1 MVMRERT
8 AEVTGTQGNAQP
20 APKRRFIGVFALLA
34 LGLGGAFLWRRH
46 AEHAPNAGAPAA
58 AGSAS
63 AESRVVPV
71 ITAKAER
78 RDVPVYLDGLG
89 YATPLATVT
98 VKTQVDGRL
107 DSVKFKEGQKV
118 KRGDVLAQ
126 IDPRPFIIALHA
138 AEAALAKD
146 EAQSRNANRDLQRY
160 TNLVSQKLIPQQ
172 QVDTQQTTF
181 DQAQASTASDR
192 AQIENARLSLDYA
205 RITSPVD
212 GVTGVR
218 LVDPG
223 NIVHATDS
231 GGIVVVTQLDPMAVI
246 FTLPEDDLP
255 AVARELAGGPL
266 TTEAYTRDGDT
277 KLATGKLEVIDN
289 QVNQAT
295 ATIKLKAI
303 FANPDNVLWPNAF
316 LKARLLLATRHGA
329 LVVPAQAIQRGPQ
342 GAFVYL
348 VDADKKAN
356 VRPVELDGPPTEV
369 AIIAKGLSGGED
381 VVVEGQ
387 NALRP
392 GAKVAP
398 RPSGAASS
406 DDTSS
411 SGAPNG
417 GTPRKGAPRKGAANS
432 GASGNE
438 SPSSGASQ

>member
-8 AEVTGTQGNAQP
+8 ADATGTQGNVRP
-20 APKRRFIGVFALLA
+20 APKRRFISVFVVLLVGVV
-34 LGLGGAFLWRRH
+34 GAILWRRH
-46 AEHAPNAGAPAA
+46 AEKGPATGGPAA
-58 AGSAS
+58 AGSAA

-71 ITAKAER
+71 VIAKAER

-89 YATPLATVT
+89 NATPLATVT

-118 KRGDVLAQ
+118 KKGEVLAQ
-126 IDPRPFIIALHA
+126 VDPRPFIIALHT

-146 EAQSRNANRDLQRY
+146 EAQARNAQRDLQRY

-172 QVDTQQTTF
+172 QVDTQQTTY
-181 DQAQASTASDR
+181 DQAEASIASDR

-205 RITSPVD
+205 RIISPID

-223 NIVHATDS
+223 NIVHASDT
-231 GGIVVVTQLDPMAVI
+231 GGIVVVTQLDPMAVV

-255 AVARELAGGPL
+255 EVSRELAQGEL
-266 TTEAYTRDGDT
+266 VTLAYARDGDK
-277 KLATGKLEVIDN
+277 KLGTGKLLVIDN

-303 FANPDNVLWPNAF
+303 FPNPDNALWPNAF
-316 LKARLLLATRHGA
+316 LKVRLLLATRHGA
-329 LVVPAQAIQRGPQ
+329 LVVPAQAVQRGPQ
-342 GAFVYL
+342 GAFVYV

-356 VRPVELDGPPTEV
+356 VRRVEIDGAPNEL
-369 AIIAKGLSGGED
+369 AIITTGLGGGED
-381 VVVEGQ
+381 VVIEGQ
-387 NALRP
+387 SSLRP

-398 RPSGAASS
+398 RP
-406 DDTSS
+406 
-411 SGAPNG
+411 G
-417 GTPRKGAPRKGAANS
+417 G
-432 GASGNE
+432 GASK
-438 SPSSGASQ
+438 

>member
-1 MVMRERT
+1 MVMRERAT
-8 AEVTGTQGNAQP
+8 ADETGTQGTVHP
-20 APKRRFIGVFALLA
+20 APKRRFITVFVLLLFA
-34 LGLGGAFLWRRH
+34 VVGAVLWRRH
-46 AEHAPNAGAPAA
+46 AERGPGTGAPAA

-63 AESRVVPV
+63 TERIVPV
-71 ITAKAER
+71 QTAKAER

-118 KRGDVLAQ
+118 KKGDVLAQ
-126 IDPRPFIIALHA
+126 VDPRPFIIALHT

-146 EAQSRNANRDLQRY
+146 DAQARNAQRDLQRY

-172 QVDTQQTTF
+172 QVDTQQTTY
-181 DQAQASTASDR
+181 DQAQASMASDR

-205 RITSPVD
+205 RVTSPID

-223 NIVHATDS
+223 NIVHASDT
-231 GGIVVVTQLDPMAVI
+231 GGIVVVTQLDPMAVV

-255 AVARELAGGPL
+255 EVSHELAGGPL
-266 TTEAYTRDGDT
+266 VTEAYARDGEK
-277 KLATGKLEVIDN
+277 KLATGHLQVIDN

-295 ATIKLKAI
+295 ATIKLKAV
-303 FANPDNVLWPNAF
+303 FPNPDNVLWPNAF
-316 LKARLLLATRHGA
+316 LKVRLLLATRHGA
-329 LVVPAQAIQRGPQ
+329 LVVPAQAVQRGPQ
-342 GAFVYL
+342 GAFVYV

-356 VRPVELDGPPTEV
+356 VRPVQVDGAPNEV
-369 AIIAKGLSGGED
+369 ALITKGLSGGED
-381 VVVEGQ
+381 VIVEGQ

-398 RPSGAASS
+398 RPSG
-406 DDTSS
+406 
-411 SGAPNG
+411 GAHP
-417 GTPRKGAPRKGAANS
+417 
-432 GASGNE
+432 
-438 SPSSGASQ
+438 